1 MNLKNQ
7 LSKQNE
13 QVCELGTVL
22 LFNGYW
28 FQNLP
33 SNPKSYRAYRE
44 TDLRMVVSVPPFPYF
59 QSRLVAPHFSFR
71 CRIPPFKWGK
81 FPHPANTSGPSIHLL
96 LHHQPHLPPPTTT
109 PNRAEHT
116 ITTHRLYPKEG
127 QLSHSQEWKNLPNL
141 LHQSNQFGQET
152 ECPPEKHCSR
162 FNVLRIIFQTKC
174 GFPDFGKRKTI
185 NCFLHE
191 D

>member
-1 MNLKNQ
+1 MREILGSITSRCSGKWARTPAAVRENEPALIPRKS
-7 LSKQNE
+7 LSSGRIKDR
-13 QVCELGTVL
+13 T
-22 LFNGYW
+22 
-28 FQNLP
+28 
-33 SNPKSYRAYRE
+33 RE
-44 TDLRMVVSVPPFPYF
+44 TAEIEPREIPASCKRIGTLYTPFITPPT
-59 QSRLVAPHFSFR
+59 
-71 CRIPPFKWGK
+71 PP
-81 FPHPANTSGPSIHLL
+81 P
-96 LHHQPHLPPPTTT
+96 LPPPTTT

-116 ITTHRLYPKEG
+116 ITTPHRLYPKEG

-141 LHQSNQFGQET
+141 LHQSNQLGQET